1 MSTIAAKQIH
11 TTVSATKLDTSGTLP
26 SMTVSTS
33 IPDRD
38 NDRVLPQGGD
48 FQHFLRNPVLC
59 WGHSHSD
66 LPIGTVTQLASDATG
81 VRMQWKWLHNDA
93 FADRVRNAYEQGVVR
108 AASIGFIPQRSVRN
122 EYGGEDHREWELIE
136 ISLVS
141 VPANPQA
148 VRTLKSLGLWDERGQ
163 DDEGLVDWRSI
174 NKSSESE
181 IDWDGINASAA
192 SRPQVSIDSRLVD
205 AMIDGMLP
213 ALFAGVLTIAA
224 RDATQAAINRLTGR
238 LD

>member
-163 DDEGLVDWRSI
+163 DGEGLVDWRSI
-174 NKSSESE
+174 NKDTGT
-181 IDWDGINASAA
+181 IDWDRINASAENA
-192 SRPQVSIDSRLVD
+192 LNLDSRMVD
-205 AMIDGMLP
+205 AVIGGMVP
-213 ALFAGVLTIAA
+213 ALVAGALALTAQH
-224 RDATQAAINRLTGR
+224 ATQHAINRLTGR